1 MVKIKRT
8 ENARCGKVASV
19 TFELRENVEDERK
32 VIEIL
37 EDVEGKDAFL
47 RDAVTKF
54 AKSDEFKKN
63 RANEYDGPGHCKKTT
78 K

>member
-1 MVKIKRT
+1 MAEIKRM
-8 ENARCGKVASV
+8 ENARCGDVAKV
-19 TFELRENVEDERK
+19 TFTLRECVENEKR

-37 EDVEGKDAFL
+37 EDIEGKDVFL

-63 RANEYDGPGHCKKTT
+63 RANLYDGPGHIKRNK
-78 K
+78 